1 MNIWKNRDWKPML
14 LNKLSKPFNNDNFL
28 YEIKF
33 DGIRAILFVSSK
45 EIHIMS
51 RNNEDLTKYFPELES
66 IKKLVKENTIF
77 DGELVSFEKN
87 SPNFKNVMKR
97 IRLKNTEKIKNE
109 AKNNPIIFICFDIL
123 YKNKDLRALPLTA
136 RKKYLNKFSD
146 TDEFVKIKYIEKDG
160 IKLFKEIKKL
170 KLEGIVAKNKN
181 GLYHINK
188 RTDDYIKIKNIQIDD
203 FYIGGYEEKKNN
215 IISLALGEY
224 INGLFVFVGK
234 TSINKKKLIY
244 KDVIKSKKSK
254 NYFSNFQED
263 INFIKPIIKCRIE
276 YLERT
281 SNNRLR
287 HPKFKDL

>member
-14 LNKLSKPFNNDNFL
+14 LNKLPKPFNNDNFL

-51 RNNEDLTKYFPELES
+51 RNNEDLTKYFPELEN

-123 YKNKDLRALPLTA
+123 YKNKDLRELPLTE
-136 RKKYLNKFSD
+136 RKKYLNKIPD
-146 TDEFVKIKYIEKDG
+146 TDEFVKTKYIEKDG

-170 KLEGIVAKNKN
+170 KLKGIVAKNKS

-188 RTDDYIKIKNIQIDD
+188 RTDDFIKIKNIQIDD
-203 FYIGGYEEKKNN
+203 FYIGGYEEKKND

-224 INGLFVFVGK
+224 INDLFIFVGK
-234 TSINKKKLIY
+234 TSINKKKLVY